1 MYGSIF
7 NRPRNFLMRNCGWFR
22 NLITCSLCTGFWC
35 GVIMFPW
42 HCPPPMWEMDLV
54 NEGRGAWN
62 ICKASLVF
70 PYACYSAITCYI
82 GHLVTEILL
91 AKAYPSI
98 EAARCPQD
106 EEGIDDND
114 YSI

>member
-1 MYGSIF
+1 
-7 NRPRNFLMRNCGWFR
+7 
-22 NLITCSLCTGFWC
+22 
-35 GVIMFPW
+35 
-42 HCPPPMWEMDLV
+42 MWEMDLV